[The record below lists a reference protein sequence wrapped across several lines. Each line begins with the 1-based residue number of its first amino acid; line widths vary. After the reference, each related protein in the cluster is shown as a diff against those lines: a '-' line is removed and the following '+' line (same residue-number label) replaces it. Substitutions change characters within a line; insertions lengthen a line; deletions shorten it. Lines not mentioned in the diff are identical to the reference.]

1 MLLCTPPEAG
11 TVAEFGQGES
21 GMGEN
26 ARGNRACTPYG
37 DLTAAI
43 APPHN
48 LTSKRLFF
56 FSTSPHLVPL
66 CRWLRLSCRKLRS
79 SFGVATCRVETIE
92 QETFK
97 KT

>member
-43 APPHN
+43 APPPQPD
-48 LTSKRLFF
+48 LQATLY
-56 FSTSPHLVPL
+56 LPL
-66 CRWLRLSCRKLRS
+66 HTLYRCVDGS
-79 SFGVATCRVETIE
+79 G
-92 QETFK
+92 
-97 KT
+97 